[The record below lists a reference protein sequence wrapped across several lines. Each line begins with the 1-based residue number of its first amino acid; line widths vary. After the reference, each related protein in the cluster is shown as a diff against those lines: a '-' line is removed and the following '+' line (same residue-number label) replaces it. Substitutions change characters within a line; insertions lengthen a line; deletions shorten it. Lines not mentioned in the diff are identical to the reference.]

1 MKTPDKKHIAAKS
14 ELPAYTLIRSDR
26 HSMEIKVQP
35 ITGEIILRI
44 PRRSTQKTA
53 EDFLRRNL
61 PQVLSAV
68 ERAKAIVPDRMHT
81 ALSDEEIRMLKALA
95 DAYIPERIRH
105 FTGLLALPYPD
116 KISYTAAKQRFGSCR
131 KYPDGR
137 VHLCFS
143 YRLMQYPQD
152 AVDAVILHEVA
163 HMRHMDHSTAFY
175 ALIRSVMPDYD
186 SRHSKLKVTENMP

>member
-14 ELPAYTLIRSDR
+14 ALPAYTLIRSDR

-81 ALSDEEIRMLKALA
+81 ALSDEEIRFGPLLMQRMTPLLRE
-95 DAYIPERIRH
+95 YITWRTSVLGERLS
-105 FTGLLALPYPD
+105 GLLSAREPDLPA
-116 KISYTAAKQRFGSCR
+116 IAA
-131 KYPDGR
+131 
-137 VHLCFS
+137 
-143 YRLMQYPQD
+143 
-152 AVDAVILHEVA
+152 
-163 HMRHMDHSTAFY
+163 
-175 ALIRSVMPDYD
+175 IRSELSFYQA
-186 SRHSKLKVTENMP
+186 RLEE

>member
-1 MKTPDKKHIAAKS
+1 MKPTNKKTVTAHDA
-14 ELPAYTLIRSDR
+14 LPAYTLIRSDR
-26 HSMEIKVQP
+26 RTMEIKVQP
-35 ITGEIILRI
+35 ITGEIVIRI
-44 PRRSTQKTA
+44 PRRIAQKTA

-61 PQVLSAV
+61 PAVLTAV
-68 ERAKAIVPDRMHT
+68 TRAKTIVPDRMHT
-81 ALSDEEIRMLKALA
+81 DLSDDAVRALKVSAA
-95 DAYIPERIRH
+95 AYIPDRVRH
-105 FTGLLALPYPD
+105 FTTLLDLRSPD

-143 YRLMQYPQD
+143 YRLMQYPRD

-163 HMRHMDHSTAFY
+163 HMRYMDHSSAFY

-186 SRHSKLKVTENMP
+186 LRHAKLKETENMP